1 MVFRVQAAF
10 YRESCRI
17 KVQAAFI
24 VLRTRRWGIPPE
36 SAGMAAQRHANRPDT
51 AILQKKQPA
60 HPDSPN
66 AGCFFHRQTLCF
78 RSPQGMT
85 PPYPRTLPTIFAAV
99 IKKQP
104 ALGKPKCR
112 LLCNILPL
120 PLQCQHQ
127 HPSGHQ
133 TDPQPFLAAR
143 LFAQKPHREQ
153 SHQHQTEL
161 VHRRHLRRLAQL
173 QRFEIR

>member
-104 ALGKPKCR
+104 ALGNQRAGCFAIFCHYRFNANTSTPAATKPMPSHSW
-112 LLCNILPL
+112 PL
-120 PLQCQHQ
+120 GFSPKNHTANSATSTKLNLSTAPLATPC
-127 HPSGHQ
+127 P
-133 TDPQPFLAAR
+133 AAT
-143 LFAQKPHREQ
+143 L
-153 SHQHQTEL
+153 
-161 VHRRHLRRLAQL
+161 
-173 QRFEIR
+173 